1 MKKTYNNKNKNIINI
16 EELHE
21 EQDREIK
28 KYYNNN
34 ENFLEKIYN
43 EGFIYINKIN
53 KINHLKYIFE
63 TNHLSSDFFII
74 IILLITFGLFGIN
87 NYGLQY

>member
-63 TNHLSSDFFII
+63 TNHLSCDFFII